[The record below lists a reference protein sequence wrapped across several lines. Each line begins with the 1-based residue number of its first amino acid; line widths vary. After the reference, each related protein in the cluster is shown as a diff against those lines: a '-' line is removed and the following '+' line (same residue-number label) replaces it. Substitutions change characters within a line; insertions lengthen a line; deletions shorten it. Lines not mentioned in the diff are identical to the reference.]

1 MASRNIAASRH
12 VNHHAARFGGIPA
25 TGAIARTA
33 TNIRNGARTPVAG
46 TVHAAT
52 LLLIILVA
60 APVAKNIPL
69 ATLSA
74 VLVRVSLNM
83 GEWHQFRRLTK
94 WPRSDA
100 VVYLTAFA
108 LTVLID
114 LTVAVEVGMVLAAL
128 LFIRRISETTQ
139 ITAVDETAARAESAL
154 PSQSIPQGVLVYRI
168 FGAFFFGA
176 ADKLETALKRLK
188 QEPDVLILRM
198 REVLAIDATGL
209 NALEDLHDRLRRK
222 GKHLILSAPHSQPLF
237 AMGRAGFVDRL
248 GKENICANLD
258 ASLERARVLLQQD
271 ASAR

>member
-1 MASRNIAASRH
+1 MASRNIAASLR
-12 VNHHAARFGGIPA
+12 VNHHAALFGGIPA

-46 TVHAAT
+46 MAHAAT

-60 APVAKNIPL
+60 APIAKNIPL

-74 VLVRVSLNM
+74 VLVRVALNM

-139 ITAVDETAARAESAL
+139 ITAVDENAARAESAL
-154 PSQSIPQGVLVYRI
+154 PSQSIPKGVLVYRI

-222 GKHLILSAPHSQPLF
+222 GKHLILSAPHTPLFF
-237 AMGRAGFVDRL
+237 AMGRAGLVDRL

-258 ASLERARVLLQQD
+258 VSLERARVLLQRGV
-271 ASAR
+271 SER